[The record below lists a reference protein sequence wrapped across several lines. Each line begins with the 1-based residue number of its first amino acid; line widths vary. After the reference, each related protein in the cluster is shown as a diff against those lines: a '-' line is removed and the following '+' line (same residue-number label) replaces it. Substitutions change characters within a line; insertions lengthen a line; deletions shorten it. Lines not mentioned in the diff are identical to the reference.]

1 MVVPSFKSKV
11 SNFGTMVS
19 KLDTKNM
26 YNIDMENKD
35 ALTHQTKTFSIIC
48 TLLDVINS
56 NEESDTS
63 VILAKYLLDH
73 IYEIQDKSVYDIAN
87 ETYISRSSVQR
98 FFKNI
103 GFDSYNNI
111 KFNMPESLIHN
122 KRFANFYRQEDF
134 AKKYKD
140 DLQMMIED
148 IDNFS
153 NSEQLDHLVDLIYVS
168 KTVVFNYFENSTN
181 AAHEFQEAMVNMGKS
196 IRLVTNSSLTSEL
209 LSSLTEEDTFI
220 TLSMT
225 GNYAIA
231 TLNEVSKVKANKI
244 LISLNDS
251 QVLKDTYDKIIN
263 FSKNNMTN
271 DYIQSGLKNAYT
283 IYGFTYLMD
292 LVANRYFMK
301 YKN

>member
-1 MVVPSFKSKV
+1 
-11 SNFGTMVS
+11 
-19 KLDTKNM
+19 M
-26 YNIDMENKD
+26 YNEYMENKD
-35 ALTHQTKTFSIIC
+35 ALTHRTKQFSIIC

-56 NEESDTS
+56 NEESDTN

-73 IYEIQDKSVYDIAN
+73 IYELQDKSVYDIAD

-103 GFDSYNNI
+103 GFDSYSNI

-122 KRFANFYRQEDF
+122 KRFSKFYRQENF
-134 AKKYKD
+134 SKKYKN
-140 DLQMMIED
+140 DLEAMIED

-153 NSEQLDHLVDLIYVS
+153 NSEQLDHFVDLLHVS
-168 KTVVFNYFENSTN
+168 ENVVFNFFENSTN
-181 AAHEFQEAMVNMGKS
+181 AAHEFQEAMVYIGKS
-196 IRLVTNSSLTSEL
+196 IRLVTNSTLTEEF
-209 LSSLTEEDTFI
+209 LSSLTEKDTFI

-231 TLNEVSKVKANKI
+231 TLNEVSKIKANKI

-251 QVLKDTYDKIIN
+251 KILKETYDKIIT

-271 DYIQSGLKNAYT
+271 DYIQSGMKNAYT
-283 IYGFTYLMD
+283 IYGFSYLLD
-292 LVANRYFMK
+292 LVLNRYFSK
-301 YKN
+301 YND